1 MTKSDR
7 EIMEILEAFDLTR
20 SVHSAAELAGCDP
33 KTVAR
38 YVERRNA
45 GRDPLT
51 PSRRRRLIDPYLEK
65 VEELVDRSKAKIR
78 ADKVHERLVA
88 MGFSGDERT
97 TRRAVAEAKTA
108 WRAGHR
114 RRYRPWVPE
123 PGMWLQFDWGKG
135 PVIGGRST
143 VLFCA
148 WLAWSRFRVVI
159 PTWDRTMG
167 TALACVDA
175 ALRKV
180 GGVPTYL
187 LTDNEKTVT
196 IERVAGVAIRHPEM
210 VAAGRHYGC
219 VIHTCVPYD
228 PESKGGSEATVKIAK
243 WDLVPTLANL
253 RGDYASFGELVAA
266 CRVFEEKV
274 NRRPHRETGR
284 APVEMLAEERHHL
297 HVLPPEPYT
306 AALGLTRRVE
316 DDQTIRWGSVR
327 YSTPDG
333 HQGEQVWCR
342 VEGEELVIVGR
353 TEVGVGEIARHELS
367 TPGRPR
373 IVDAHY
379 PFHDSGNGPKPP
391 KVKPR
396 TTEEVA
402 FLALGEGAHR
412 WLVGAGAT
420 GVQRVRTKMR
430 EAVEF
435 AALFGVSAVDDALG
449 LAAVAGR
456 FGDGDLVSILEHR
469 QVHQTVMKAFAAA
482 LADEAHSTQP
492 GTGAWEGFGR

>member
-1 MTKSDR
+1 
-7 EIMEILEAFDLTR
+7 MEE
-20 SVHSAAELAGCDP
+20 
-33 KTVAR
+33 
-38 YVERRNA
+38 
-45 GRDPLT
+45 
-51 PSRRRRLIDPYLEK
+51 
-65 VEELVDRSKAKIR
+65 VDRSRARIR
-78 ADKVHERLVA
+78 ADKVHERVVA
-88 MGFSGDERT
+88 MGFVGDKRT
-97 TRRAVAEAKTA
+97 TRRAVAEAKAA
-108 WRAGHR
+108 WKAGHR

-135 PVIGGRST
+135 PVVGGRPT

-167 TALACVDA
+167 TLLAGVDT
-175 ALRKV
+175 ALRTV
-180 GGVPTYL
+180 GGVPAYL

-196 IERVAGVAIRHPEM
+196 IEHVAGVPIRHPEM
-210 VAAGRHYGC
+210 VTAGRHYGC

-228 PESKGGSEATVKIAK
+228 PETKGGSEATVKIAK
-243 WDLVPTLANL
+243 WDLVPTDANL
-253 RGDYASFGELVAA
+253 RGGYASFGELVAA

-274 NRRPHRETGR
+274 NRRSHRETGR
-284 APVEMLAEERHHL
+284 APVDMLVEERHHL
-297 HVLPPEPYT
+297 HALPPEPYT

-333 HQGEQVWCR
+333 HQGEQVWRR
-342 VEGEELVIVGR
+342 VEGDELVIVGA
-353 TEVGVGEIARHELS
+353 TEVGVGEIARHQLS

-402 FLALGEGAHR
+402 FLGLGEGAHR
-412 WLVGAGAT
+412 WLVEAAAVGA
-420 GVQRVRTKMR
+420 QRVRTKMR
-430 EAVEF
+430 ETVEL
-435 AALFGVSAVDDALG
+435 AALFGAAAVDDALG
-449 LAAVAGR
+449 VAAMAGR
-456 FGDGDLVSILEHR
+456 FADGDLVSILEHR
-469 QVHQTVMKAFAAA
+469 RVADTVMEAFAAA
-482 LADEAHSTQP
+482 AADETHSTQP
-492 GTGAWEGFGR
+492 GTTAWERFGR